1 MKVFIIT
8 EGSKNIGFG
17 HITRC
22 ISLYQA
28 FKKRGIIPKFIINGD
43 DPVKDLLKGLNY
55 QIFNWLD
62 EKSRLF
68 EKVKDAD
75 IAIVD
80 SYLADISFYNT
91 LSDLVRLGVYI
102 DDNKRLDYPKGI
114 VVNGNIHVEELDY
127 SKKDGVKY
135 LLESINLLIKV

>member
-68 EKVKDAD
+68 KKVKDTVGKF
-75 IAIVD
+75 IKQ
-80 SYLADISFYNT
+80 
-91 LSDLVRLGVYI
+91 G
-102 DDNKRLDYPKGI
+102 KLD
-114 VVNGNIHVEELDY
+114 
-127 SKKDGVKY
+127 
-135 LLESINLLIKV
+135 